1 MEELIISLLEKSA
14 LVAFSVFALWMLVR
28 SYKDRLE
35 EKREQHKDEALR
47 REEERQDKLMMT
59 DVLRE
64 VSTRMAEMSTV
75 LRGLADKVGVSV
87 EG

>member
-35 EKREQHKDEALR
+35 EKREQHKDEELR